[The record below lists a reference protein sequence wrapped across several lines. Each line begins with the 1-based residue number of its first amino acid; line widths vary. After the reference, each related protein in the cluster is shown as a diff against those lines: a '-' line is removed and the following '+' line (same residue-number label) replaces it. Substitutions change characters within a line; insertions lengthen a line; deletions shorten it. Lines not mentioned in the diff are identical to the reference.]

1 MPDRD
6 GVPWL
11 VAEALDLL
19 AIAVE
24 VGRLG
29 SRVVEIRVGERHDG
43 GNLRNPRLQVICGE
57 VEDDESLD
65 FALPTSSPRKSWLGS
80 MCCCCVAAEPRRLSL

>member
-29 SRVVEIRVGERHDG
+29 SRVVEIRVGERHDV
-43 GNLRNPRLQVICGE
+43 RYFRDPRLQVIRRE
-57 VEDDESLD
+57 VEDD
-65 FALPTSSPRKSWLGS
+65 AP
-80 MCCCCVAAEPRRLSL
+80 

>member
-19 AIAVE
+19 SDILGGGTTSRLYRSLEVLGLGEKALKRLDSATLQLVLRTRHQPNGCTVSAV
-24 VGRLG
+24 GAY
-29 SRVVEIRVGERHDG
+29 SRC
-43 GNLRNPRLQVICGE
+43 L
-57 VEDDESLD
+57 
-65 FALPTSSPRKSWLGS
+65 
-80 MCCCCVAAEPRRLSL
+80 

>member
-1 MPDRD
+1 MSDRH
-6 GVPWL
+6 GVPWF

-29 SRVVEIRVGERHDG
+29 SRVVEICVGERHDVRYFG
-43 GNLRNPRLQVICGE
+43 DPRL
-57 VEDDESLD
+57 
-65 FALPTSSPRKSWLGS
+65 
-80 MCCCCVAAEPRRLSL
+80 

>member
-29 SRVVEIRVGERHDG
+29 SRVVEIRDRSRPITATPLARASAD
-43 GNLRNPRLQVICGE
+43 Q
-57 VEDDESLD
+57 
-65 FALPTSSPRKSWLGS
+65 SSR
-80 MCCCCVAAEPRRLSL
+80 PRRPCLLLISSRRTVATLFPGDRMRDSS